1 MHAAAGHLKCTYC
14 ICDALC
20 MHVAELQRHLTQYHA
35 HVATE
40 HDLKTL
46 LVRLTKEAKEIVGE
60 LPSPSQSEIVHL
72 AAAQAVDNFPF
83 QVTPWGPSLG
93 PPGWTLALACCCVLD
108 GERTALPL
116 SLLYSLPQ

>member
-40 HDLKTL
+40 HDLKTP
-46 LVRLTKEAKEIVGE
+46 VNATHQG
-60 LPSPSQSEIVHL
+60 SEG
-72 AAAQAVDNFPF
+72 DR
-83 QVTPWGPSLG
+83 W
-93 PPGWTLALACCCVLD
+93 
-108 GERTALPL
+108 
-116 SLLYSLPQ
+116 